1 VRDAPSGGIPMMMI
15 AGKLSSFVF
24 CFERVD
30 DTSSSGHPGK
40 SDSDSEEAWVT
51 VVRFLSAIS
60 LL

>member
-1 VRDAPSGGIPMMMI
+1 MMMI